1 MLLQNLGGQTKSI
14 VVFYEVAY
22 WGGGGGGERY
32 SLIWAI

>member
-22 WGGGGGGERY
+22 WGGGGERY